1 MPLYNS
7 PVSQNVKYLFI
18 DGGCLDSLL
27 ETLSNGLFGKT
38 QLEIDYLRLASDYQ
52 KVFYYDCLPA
62 QKQGENEVDYQNRI
76 KPKIKL
82 FNHLKSLNRF
92 HVYEGTARFRDKR
105 RGQEQKEVDIM
116 IAVDMLTHSF
126 RKNMDEATLL
136 TNDLDFKP
144 LIDALVQNG
153 MYVSLW
159 YSKGKTNYE
168 LVDAADSRQVLTI
181 HTVWGWLT
189 ENFQKQ
195 VTLPVLSQSSFSPID
210 NSWTQVNKIEQ
221 AAYEVFIYEKEKNY
235 AAVLQTINGDYNL
248 YQHNNLDQ
256 LKFYVDHI
264 YSPDIIRKD
273 II

>member
-1 MPLYNS
+1 
-7 PVSQNVKYLFI
+7 
-18 DGGCLDSLL
+18 
-27 ETLSNGLFGKT
+27 
-38 QLEIDYLRLASDYQ
+38 
-52 KVFYYDCLPA
+52 
-62 QKQGENEVDYQNRI
+62 
-76 KPKIKL
+76 
-82 FNHLKSLNRF
+82 
-92 HVYEGTARFRDKR
+92 
-105 RGQEQKEVDIM
+105 M

-136 TNDLDFKP
+136 TSDLDFKP
-144 LIDALVQNG
+144 LIDALVQDG

-221 AAYEVFIYEKEKNY
+221 AAYEVFIYEKQKNY

-264 YSPDIIRKD
+264 YSPDVIRKD

>member
-7 PVSQNVKYLFI
+7 AVSQNVKYLFI

-27 ETLSNGLFGKT
+27 EFFSENLFDKK
-38 QLEIDYLRLASDYQ
+38 QLEIDYYRLASGYH

-82 FNHLKSLNRF
+82 FNHLKSLDRF

-116 IAVDMLTHSF
+116 IAVDMLRHSF

-136 TNDLDFKP
+136 TSDLDFKP
-144 LIDALVQNG
+144 LIDALVQDG

-159 YSKGKTNYE
+159 YPKAKTNYE

-181 HTVWGWLT
+181 HTVWGWFT

-195 VTLPVLSQSSFSPID
+195 VNLPVLSQSSFPPID
-210 NSWTQVNKIEQ
+210 NSWRQVNKIKQ
-221 AAYEVFIYEKEKNY
+221 ADYEVFFYEKEKKY

-248 YQHNNLDQ
+248 YEHNNLEQ
-256 LKFYVDHI
+256 LNFYIAHI
-264 YSPDIIRKD
+264 YSPDVIRKD